1 MYLLGRSQIRNT
13 STMTLSILIC
23 TLPNRIGYLSQLLQ
37 VLTPQR
43 TPEVEVLTESDNGT
57 MSTGRKR
64 NILLQRSTGKYVV
77 FIDDDDMVAPT
88 YVKDILT
95 AAESNPDA
103 IVFNGTMTTDGRDER
118 KWYISKDYG
127 YEAKGGAYYRY
138 PNHIVPIRREIAMAF
153 PFMDIRIGEDYAWA
167 TAIHNAG
174 LIKTEVKIEKELY
187 HYQFRTNK

>member
-1 MYLLGRSQIRNT
+1 
-13 STMTLSILIC
+13 
-23 TLPNRIGYLSQLLQ
+23 
-37 VLTPQR
+37 
-43 TPEVEVLTESDNGT
+43 
-57 MSTGRKR
+57 
-64 NILLQRSTGKYVV
+64 VV
-77 FIDDDDMVAPT
+77 FVDDDDMVSST

-103 IVFNGTMTTDGRDER
+103 IVFNGTMTTNGRDER

-174 LIKTEVKIEKELY
+174 LIKSEVKIEKELY

>member
-1 MYLLGRSQIRNT
+1 
-13 STMTLSILIC
+13 MTLSILIC

-37 VLTPQR
+37 VLTPQYVS
-43 TPEVEVLTESDNGT
+43 TNEVEVLTESDNGSMT
-57 MSTGRKR
+57 TGHKR
-64 NILLQRSTGKYVV
+64 NLLLKRSTGKYVV
-77 FIDDDDMVAPT
+77 FIDVDDMVAPT
-88 YVKDILT
+88 YVKDILN

-103 IVFNGTMTTDGRDER
+103 IVFNGIMTTNGRDER

-127 YEAKGGAYYRY
+127 YEAKNGAYYRY

>member
-1 MYLLGRSQIRNT
+1 
-13 STMTLSILIC
+13 MTLSILIC

-37 VLTPQR
+37 VLTPQYVS
-43 TPEVEVLTESDNGT
+43 TNEVEVLTESDNGSMT
-57 MSTGRKR
+57 TGHKR
-64 NILLQRSTGKYVV
+64 NLLLKRSTGKYVV

-88 YVKDILT
+88 YVKDILM
-95 AAESNPDA
+95 AAKSNPDA
-103 IVFNGTMTTDGRDER
+103 IVFNGIMTTNGRDER

-127 YEAKGGAYYRY
+127 YEAKDGAYYRY

-167 TAIHNAG
+167 TAIHKAG
-174 LIKTEVKIEKELY
+174 LIKTEVKIENELY

>member
-1 MYLLGRSQIRNT
+1 
-13 STMTLSILIC
+13 MTLSILIC

-37 VLTPQR
+37 VLTPQG
-43 TPEVEVLTESDNGT
+43 TNEVEVLVEYDNGS
-57 MSTGRKR
+57 MPTGTKR
-64 NILLQRSTGKYVV
+64 NLLLKRSKGKYVV
-77 FIDDDDMVAPT
+77 FIDDDDMVAST
-88 YVKDILT
+88 YIGDILK

-103 IVFNGTMTTDGRDER
+103 IVFNGIMTTNGVEER

-127 YEAKGGAYYRY
+127 YEAKDGAYYRY

>member
-1 MYLLGRSQIRNT
+1 
-13 STMTLSILIC
+13 
-23 TLPNRIGYLSQLLQ
+23 
-37 VLTPQR
+37 
-43 TPEVEVLTESDNGT
+43 
-57 MSTGRKR
+57 
-64 NILLQRSTGKYVV
+64 VV
-77 FIDDDDMVAPT
+77 FVDDDDMVAPT

-138 PNHIVPIRREIAMAF
+138 PNHIVPIRREIALAF

-167 TAIHNAG
+167 TAIHNAK
-174 LIKTEVKIEKELY
+174 LIQTEVKIEKELY

>member
-1 MYLLGRSQIRNT
+1 
-13 STMTLSILIC
+13 MTLSILIC

-37 VLTPQR
+37 VLTPQYVS
-43 TPEVEVLTESDNGT
+43 TNEVEVLTESDNGSMT
-57 MSTGRKR
+57 TGMKR
-64 NILLQRSTGKYVV
+64 NLLLKRSTGKYVV

-103 IVFNGTMTTDGRDER
+103 IVFNGIMTTNGVEER

-127 YEAKGGAYYRY
+127 YEAKDGAYYRY

-167 TAIHNAG
+167 TAIHNAK
-174 LIKTEVKIEKELY
+174 LIQTEVKIEKELY

>member
-1 MYLLGRSQIRNT
+1 
-13 STMTLSILIC
+13 MTLSILIC

-43 TPEVEVLTESDNGT
+43 TDEVEVLTESDNGSMT
-57 MSTGRKR
+57 TGTKR
-64 NILLQRSTGKYVV
+64 NLLLKRSTGKYVV

-88 YVKDILT
+88 YIADILN

-103 IVFNGTMTTDGRDER
+103 IVFNGIMTTNGRDER
-118 KWYISKDYG
+118 KWYISKDYS

>member
-1 MYLLGRSQIRNT
+1 
-13 STMTLSILIC
+13 MTLSILIC

-37 VLTPQR
+37 ALAPQYVS
-43 TPEVEVLTESDNGT
+43 TNEVEVITESDNGSMT
-57 MSTGRKR
+57 TGHKR
-64 NILLQRSTGKYVV
+64 NLLLKRSTGKYVV
-77 FIDDDDMVAPT
+77 FIDDDDMVSST

-103 IVFNGTMTTDGRDER
+103 IVFNGIMTTNGKDKR

-127 YEAKGGAYYRY
+127 YEAKDGAYYRY

>member
-1 MYLLGRSQIRNT
+1 
-13 STMTLSILIC
+13 MTLSILIC

-37 VLTPQR
+37 VLTPQYVS
-43 TPEVEVLTESDNGT
+43 TNEVEVLTESDNGSIT
-57 MSTGRKR
+57 TGTKR
-64 NILLQRSTGKYVV
+64 NILLKRSTGKYVV

-88 YVKDILT
+88 YVKDILM

-103 IVFNGTMTTDGRDER
+103 IVFNGIMTTNGRDER

-127 YEAKGGAYYRY
+127 YEAKNGAYYRY

-174 LIKTEVKIEKELY
+174 LIKSEVKIEKELY

>member
-1 MYLLGRSQIRNT
+1 
-13 STMTLSILIC
+13 MTLSILIC

-37 VLTPQR
+37 VLTPQYVS
-43 TPEVEVLTESDNGT
+43 TNEVEVLTESDNGSIT
-57 MSTGRKR
+57 TGTKR
-64 NILLQRSTGKYVV
+64 NILLKRSTGKYVV

-88 YVKDILT
+88 YVKDILM

-103 IVFNGTMTTDGRDER
+103 IVFNGIMTTNGRDER

-127 YEAKGGAYYRY
+127 YEAKNGAYYRY
-138 PNHIVPIRREIAMAF
+138 PNHIVPIRRDIAMAF

-174 LIKTEVKIEKELY
+174 LIKSEVKIEKELY

>member
-1 MYLLGRSQIRNT
+1 
-13 STMTLSILIC
+13 MTLSILIC

-43 TPEVEVLTESDNGT
+43 TTEVEVLVESDNGSMT
-57 MSTGRKR
+57 TGMKR

-77 FIDDDDMVAPT
+77 FIDDDDMVSST
-88 YVKDILT
+88 YIKDILT

-118 KWYISKDYG
+118 KWYISKDYS
-127 YEAKGGAYYRY
+127 YEAKNRAYYRY

-174 LIKTEVKIEKELY
+174 LIKSEVKIEKELY

>member
-1 MYLLGRSQIRNT
+1 
-13 STMTLSILIC
+13 MTLSILIC

-43 TPEVEVLTESDNGT
+43 TDEVEVLTESDNGSMT
-57 MSTGRKR
+57 TGMKR
-64 NILLQRSTGKYVV
+64 NLLLKRSTGKYVV

-88 YVKDILT
+88 YIADILN

-103 IVFNGTMTTDGRDER
+103 IVFNGIMTTNGRDER

>member
-1 MYLLGRSQIRNT
+1 
-13 STMTLSILIC
+13 MTLSILIC

-37 VLTPQR
+37 ILTPQR
-43 TPEVEVLTESDNGT
+43 TEDVEVLIESDNASMT
-57 MSTGRKR
+57 TGHKR
-64 NILLQRSTGKYVV
+64 NLLLKRSTGKYVV

-88 YVKDILT
+88 YVADILK

-103 IVFNGTMTTDGRDER
+103 IVFNGIMTTNGRDER
-118 KWYISKDYG
+118 KWFISKDYG
-127 YEAKGGAYYRY
+127 YEAKDGAYYRY

-174 LIKTEVKIEKELY
+174 LIKSEVKIMKELY